1 MMKRAWIFVLA
12 GAFTHCNTPP
22 DQSATTVATAPA
34 TEAPSATSAPTAA
47 STASGCPA
55 TVRAFLS
62 WYYQN
67 QERLATYQVLS
78 YPQQVAASFEVPA
91 GHISK
96 SGRYELNEAGLTR
109 YLSLLDSTG
118 FFSPAFLTS
127 KRTELTHKAAQLAS
141 FGAADGPPPGFDAD
155 LLFYTQEL
163 YEPEDLDSL
172 RVAPQG
178 AGPATVLLPIM
189 GRRWEFATTQQQG
202 RCMITNIAFK

>member
-1 MMKRAWIFVLA
+1 MKRAWIYVLA
-12 GAFTHCNTPP
+12 GALTHCHTP
-22 DQSATTVATAPA
+22 DHLDTNVAIAPA
-34 TEAPSATSAPTAA
+34 VETPSVPSDSAAVPTPDD
-47 STASGCPA
+47 CLA

-67 QERLATYQVLS
+67 QERLATHQVLS

-96 SGRYELNEAGLTR
+96 SGHYELNEKGLTR
-109 YLSLLDSTG
+109 YLALLDSTS
-118 FFSPAFLTS
+118 FFSPTFLTN
-127 KRTELTHKAAQLAS
+127 KRTELTRKAAQLVS

-172 RVAPQG
+172 QLASQSS
-178 AGPATVLLPIM
+178 GPATVLLPVL

-202 RCMITNIAFK
+202 HCVITSIAFK